1 MADFIHS
8 ILEPTAAIAADA
20 DEIIDLPVN
29 PLSLVLI
36 NIKPLNESSTITTYR
51 LLEALLGAVANVE
64 ISHKG
69 ASVINAS
76 GTDLAVMA
84 MLYHGAAIWQSNA
97 FETDNFRRSIVL
109 PIFLSRKPF
118 MSDEGFPASRRGELQ
133 LRITWD
139 IAAAGFDALTRSIE
153 TIELPEANP
162 TFVQKVTTLATTFGA
177 TGQQFVDLPIGN
189 VMRGCLL
196 FGTTPF
202 TGAAPAPS
210 WGRVEFLVNNQQRM
224 FTGTDWETLRG
235 LPGLRGV
242 PFPPDGRHIHS
253 VNAAGAGRED
263 SLEPEVGASIDDN
276 YALLDL
282 DPTRDDEFSIDT
294 EGASRVHIRSE
305 AETADAVRVLPIE
318 RVPVTRF
325 LT

>member
-8 ILEPTAAIAADA
+8 ILEPTAVVAADG

-36 NIKPLNESSTITTYR
+36 NIKPLNETSTIGTYR

-84 MLYHGAAIWQSNA
+84 MLYHGATIWQSNA
-97 FETDNFRRSIVL
+97 FETDGFRRSIVL
-109 PIFLSRKPF
+109 PIFLSRKPY
-118 MSDEGFPASRRGELQ
+118 MADEGFPATRRGELQ

-139 IAAAGFDALTRSIE
+139 IAAAGFDVLTRSIE
-153 TIELPEANP
+153 TVELPDATP
-162 TFVQKVTTLATTFGA
+162 VFVQKVTTLATTFGA

-189 VMRGCLL
+189 ILRGCLL

-202 TGAAPAPS
+202 TGATPAPS
-210 WGRVEFLVNNQQRM
+210 WGRIEFLVNNIQRA

-242 PFPPDGRHIHS
+242 AFPPGGRHIHS
-253 VNAAGAGRED
+253 GTYVTTVAGD
-263 SLEPEVGASIDDN
+263 SREPEIGASLDDN

-282 DPTRDDEFSIDT
+282 DPTRDDEYSVNT
-294 EGASRVHIRSE
+294 EGTSRVHIRSE

-318 RVPVTRF
+318 KVPVSRF
-325 LT
+325 LG